1 MTISNFSF
9 TFAVSVP
16 KYGKRLFW
24 FRFDALTSL
33 RWVMFEKL
41 FTITIKLPQLG
52 SQRWSSVT
60 CICFPPDVPTTA
72 IRGCSVKA
80 LGPKFF
86 EGTTNDIHGNPC
98 FVLWTSTSHF
108 CIAKLF
114 GLLFFLLSSQGV
126 NVCVFR
132 TPASRPSI
140 TSPFSGKSF
149 AFLFTATSRSVIS
162 PRPRNFGQL
171 RSAPAPKDIQA
182 YSGNH
187 SSANAAHGLPGAIN
201 ITS

>member
-1 MTISNFSF
+1 MFRSTARGCF
-9 TFAVSVP
+9 
-16 KYGKRLFW
+16 L
-24 FRFDALTSL
+24 FRFDALTSF
-33 RWVMFEKL
+33 RWVVIEKL
-41 FTITIKLPQLG
+41 STITIKLPQLG

-80 LGPKFF
+80 IGPKFF
-86 EGTTNDIHGNPC
+86 EGTSNDIHGKPC
-98 FVLWTSTSHF
+98 FVLWTSTPT
-108 CIAKLF
+108 
-114 GLLFFLLSSQGV
+114 LLHSKVVRAVVFLLSSQGV

-162 PRPRNFGQL
+162 PRPRNFGQP
-171 RSAPAPKDIQA
+171 RSAQAPEDIQA

-187 SSANAAHGLPGAIN
+187 SSANSAHGLPGAIN